1 MSNSSNLTYPCIPG
15 NTLCEVLVFEVEL
28 IVVPVLFLAAFLA
41 VLIVLLVLKFSHKPS
56 QSYRPQKFEKH
67 DTNHHNNTNRHRNS
81 TRQHL
86 QGIDAPPE
94 FNPMEHEIIPM
105 TAQSHKD
112 MQNCTSAVPETST
125 ERRRDIFQLITPLPL
140 AFSVK
145 HHKPFTLYRAV
156 MDRQP
161 VILRVLK
168 ESDDANDRQFF
179 LDFACF
185 LTELGPHPSL
195 PRLLGQVTA
204 EMPQMIVLEELE
216 HKDLLSFLWR
226 CRQDHPGQAAPC
238 DLTERRIF
246 TMGAQIGSALEYL
259 HSKDYI
265 HGKVRARSILVDRDL
280 SVKLWGL
287 APAFR
292 MATDEGSPLDG
303 VEEIEI
309 RKWQAPEVLARKPLS
324 QSSDIW
330 SFGILLYE
338 IVTLG
343 EAPFPKVMASEL
355 LQYLQRGNKLKKT
368 PNCSKTLYSIIE
380 SCCQWRPNERPS
392 LAELVRKLQSAERR
406 ANDQTVI
413 RVSEPLDIKKYME
426 EVGYADSVSYAGL

>member
-28 IVVPVLFLAAFLA
+28 IVVPVLFLVAFLA
-41 VLIVLLVLKFSHKPS
+41 TLIILLVLQFSHKPS
-56 QSYRPQKFEKH
+56 QSYRPPKIEKH
-67 DTNHHNNTNRHRNS
+67 DTHHHNNTQRHRNS

-105 TAQSHKD
+105 TAQSHV
-112 MQNCTSAVPETST
+112 QNCRPAVPQTST
-125 ERRRDIFQLITPLPL
+125 ERRRDIFQRITPMPL
-140 AFSVK
+140 TFFVK
-145 HHKPFTLYRAV
+145 QHKPFTLYRAV

-161 VILRVLK
+161 VVLRVLK
-168 ESDDANDRQFF
+168 ESADARERQSF
-179 LDFACF
+179 LGFAGF

-204 EMPQMIVLEELE
+204 EMPLMIVLEELE

-238 DLTERRIF
+238 DLTETRVF

-259 HSKDYI
+259 HSKNYI
-265 HGKVRARSILVDRDL
+265 HGKVRARSILVGRDL

-287 APAFR
+287 GPAFR
-292 MATDEGSPLDG
+292 MARDADSQLDG
-303 VEEIEI
+303 VEDIEM

-338 IVTLG
+338 IATLG
-343 EAPFPKVMASEL
+343 ESPFPNVSASEL
-355 LQYLQRGNKLKKT
+355 LQYLQRGNKLKKP
-368 PNCSKTLYSIIE
+368 PNCSKTLYSFIE

-426 EVGYADSVSYAGL
+426 EVGYADSFSYAVV

>member
-15 NTLCEVLVFEVEL
+15 NTLCEVLMFEVEL
-28 IVVPVLFLAAFLA
+28 IVVPVLFLVAFLT

-56 QSYRPQKFEKH
+56 QSYQLQKFEKH
-67 DTNHHNNTNRHRNS
+67 DTNHHNNTNRHGNNS
-81 TRQHL
+81 RQHL
-86 QGIDAPPE
+86 QGIDAPPD

-105 TAQSHKD
+105 TAQSHTD
-112 MQNCTSAVPETST
+112 MQNCTSAVPQSST
-125 ERRRDIFQLITPLPL
+125 ERSRDIFQLISPLPL
-140 AFSVK
+140 SFSVK
-145 HHKPFTLYRAV
+145 HHKPFTLYRGV
-156 MDRQP
+156 MDREP

-168 ESDDANDRQFF
+168 ESADSRDREFF
-179 LDFACF
+179 LDFARF

-259 HSKDYI
+259 HSKDCI
-265 HGKVRARSILVDRDL
+265 HGKVRAQSILVDRDL

-292 MATDEGSPLDG
+292 MATEARFPLDG
-303 VEEIEI
+303 LEDLEL
-309 RKWQAPEVLARKPLS
+309 RKWQAPEVLARKPML

-330 SFGILLYE
+330 SFGILMYE

-380 SCCQWRPNERPS
+380 SCCQWRPKERPS
-392 LAELVRKLQSAERR
+392 LTELVRKLQSAERTADDR
-406 ANDQTVI
+406 TVI
-413 RVSEPLDIKKYME
+413 RVSEPLDIKKYMK
-426 EVGYADSVSYAGL
+426 EVGYAESVINAVL